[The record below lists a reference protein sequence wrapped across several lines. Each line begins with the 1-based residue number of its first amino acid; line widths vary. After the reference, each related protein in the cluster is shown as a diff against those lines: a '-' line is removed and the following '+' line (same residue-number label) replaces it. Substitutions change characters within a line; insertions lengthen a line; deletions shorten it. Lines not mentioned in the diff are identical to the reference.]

1 MASLAKVYLAERPDA
16 RDVDDPGAQR
26 LEAELRRVCDVASD
40 AWDDVEVEPEAL
52 VVALAA
58 LPKPVGELETSQIVE
73 VALALACARGAPRA
87 LARLEAEYFPTARRA
102 LDAMKLGGDLEA
114 EVLQEVRTKLLV
126 PDGGPARIVGYA
138 GRGSLRGLLKV
149 TATRTALSMLRK
161 AGREGPGD
169 DAIVEAVGERDPEL
183 AYLEARYRAVFRDA
197 FEEAVAAL
205 EPRERNLMRLHFL
218 RKVTLEALADMY
230 GVHRATIVRQL
241 ARVRDQLDRATQRSL
256 RDRLGADEREVKSVM
271 ELIRSRFDVSVERL
285 LRTTDEG

>member
-16 RDVDDPGAQR
+16 RDVRDPDDQR
-26 LEAELRRVCDVASD
+26 LEAELQRACELASE
-40 AWDDVEVEPEAL
+40 AWDDVEVDPEAL
-52 VVALAA
+52 TIALAA
-58 LPKPVGELETSQIVE
+58 LPKPVGELEPSQITE

-87 LARLEAEYFPTARRA
+87 LARLEAEYFPTVHRA
-102 LDAMKLGGDLEA
+102 LRAMKLGGDLEA
-114 EVLQEVRTKLLV
+114 EVLQDVRTKLLV

-138 GRGSLRGLLKV
+138 GRGSLHGLLKV
-149 TATRTALSMLRK
+149 TATRTAISMLRK
-161 AGREGPGD
+161 AGREGLGD
-169 DAIVEAVGERDPEL
+169 DAIVEAVGETDPEL
-183 AYLEARYRAVFRDA
+183 AYLKARYRAVFREA

-241 ARVRDQLDRATQRSL
+241 AKVRDELDRTTQRSL
-256 RDRLGADEREVKSVM
+256 RGRLGANEREVEQVM

-285 LRTTDEG
+285 LRTTDES